1 MCPEYGAIV
10 GYFAADEMLIQ
21 HLINTGRKKETVEYI
36 REYLKAVKLIR
47 DYNYES
53 ANNDDNDRK
62 MFTEVY
68 ELDLSTVLPCVSGPK
83 RPMDKTVVSDLKESF
98 KECLTNKN
106 GFNVSLLF
114 LKLVLGKTVQFSR
127 ES

>member
-47 DYNYES
+47 DYKNES
-53 ANNDDNDRK
+53 ANNDDSDRK
-62 MFTEVY
+62 MFTQIY

-106 GFNVSLLF
+106 GFNVSIIL
-114 LKLVLGKTVQFSR
+114 LKLVSNF
-127 ES
+127 